1 MGRQTSQ
8 YSLCISVCDAVYFL
22 YGQCDFSYGQL
33 LTFYIVNSSFDM
45 VNFLLLKRSV
55 FTFYMVKSTFYMVKL
70 LLFIWSSRLFKW
82 SNSLFIW
89 SSRLF
94 IWSNF
99 YFLYDQVDFFY
110 GQIHF
115 LYGQIDFLYM

>member
-45 VNFLLLKRSV
+45 VNFLLLIRSV
-55 FTFYMVKSTFYMVKL
+55 FTFYMVKSTFYMV
-70 LLFIWSSRLFKW
+70 
-82 SNSLFIW
+82 
-89 SSRLF
+89 
-94 IWSNF
+94 NF
-99 YFLYDQVDFFY
+99 YFLYGQVDFLN

-115 LYGQIDFLYM
+115 LYGQVDFLYGQIFTFYKIE